1 MLALDSWFAS
11 AWRGSAG
18 FGIAC
23 RILHLADSRL
33 DFALDLLSGASDL
46 SPGVAGQ
53 AANLPLCVTHHFVDC
68 ALHSLLIH
76 EITS

>member
-1 MLALDSWFAS
+1 MLTLDCRFAS
-11 AWRGSAG
+11 AWRGSVG

-33 DFALDLLSGASDL
+33 DFAFDLLSGASDL
-46 SPGVAGQ
+46 GPGIAGQ

-68 ALHSLLIH
+68 AFYSLLVH
-76 EITS
+76 EFTS